1 MLTSDRRTGFFMSSI
16 FAYTLLP
23 IFLSFIS
30 CGDPCK
36 SKVNQQLLESAA
48 NEPGAEKLPSGLIY
62 QELKRGLGPN
72 PGLNDKVYVRYTG
85 MLTDSTVFDYTLK
98 YRSPRKIELKNTI
111 PGWKEGL
118 RKMNYGSKAKLTIPP
133 HLGYG
138 KKGKKFSIPG
148 CAVLI
153 FEIEL
158 LGIEKSISDDPT
170 GD

>member
-1 MLTSDRRTGFFMSSI
+1 MPTI
-16 FAYTLLP
+16 FGCTLIP
-23 IFLSFIS
+23 IVLSLMGCS
-30 CGDPCK
+30 DPCE
-36 SKVNQQLLESAA
+36 SEIDEKVLMLAA
-48 NEPGAEKLPSGLIY
+48 SEPGAELLPSGLIY
-62 QELKRGLGPN
+62 LELKRGLGPG
-72 PGLNDKVYVRYTG
+72 PGLNDKVHVRYTG
-85 MLTDSTVFDYTLK
+85 MLADSTVFDYTVK
-98 YRSPRKIELKNTI
+98 YRSPRKIALKNAI

-118 RKMNYGSKAKLTIPP
+118 QKMNYGSKAKLTIPP

>member
-1 MLTSDRRTGFFMSSI
+1 MPTI
-16 FAYTLLP
+16 FGCTLIP
-23 IFLSFIS
+23 IVLSLMG
-30 CGDPCK
+30 CGDPCV
-36 SKVNQQLLESAA
+36 SEIDQRVLMLAA
-48 NEPGAEKLPSGLIY
+48 SEPGAELLPSGLIY
-62 QELKRGLGPN
+62 RELKRGLGPG
-72 PGLNDKVYVRYTG
+72 PDLNDKVHVRYTG
-85 MLTDSTVFDYTLK
+85 MLADSTVFDYTVK
-98 YRSPRKIELKNTI
+98 YRSPRKIALKNAI

-158 LGIEKSISDDPT
+158 LGIEKSISDDLT
-170 GD
+170 GN